1 LITPLATI
9 PVGVLV
15 ERSKS
20 SNQWSDYYWRAV
32 GVLAGQPETP
42 AWTKLSDDGE
52 RATFYAGTAEIEL
65 YRTETTYY
73 RSNLESGAPAVW
85 VALRA
90 ADGDPPFIV
99 AAVTADPAEGESL
112 TETATDLIEQVT
124 DGVAVLTLNRPDRL
138 NAMSRPMLDALLEA
152 LPRLADD
159 PEIGVVVLA
168 GAGRGFC
175 AGGDVKAMAEGTE
188 LGGQTMEEKAQ
199 ALRSRMETSRWLHE
213 MAKPTIAMM
222 RGPAAGAGLSLA
234 MACDLRIASDTV
246 RLGTAFARVGYSG
259 DFGGSYYLTQLV
271 GTAKARELYFTA
283 DLLDAQ
289 QALGLGLVN
298 RVVADARLEE
308 ETMALASR
316 LARGP
321 RVAYRYMKRNMN
333 AAETASL
340 KDMLDLEAWH
350 HTRTGMTEDHREAA
364 RAFVEKR
371 EPQFK
376 GK

>member
-1 LITPLATI
+1 M
-9 PVGVLV
+9 
-15 ERSKS
+15 S
-20 SNQWSDYYWRAV
+20 
-32 GVLAGQPETP
+32 
-42 AWTKLSDDGE
+42 
-52 RATFYAGTAEIEL
+52 
-65 YRTETTYY
+65 
-73 RSNLESGAPAVW
+73 
-85 VALRA
+85 
-90 ADGDPPFIV
+90 
-99 AAVTADPAEGESL
+99 
-112 TETATDLIEQVT
+112 TDLLEQVK

-152 LPRLADD
+152 LPRLAED
-159 PEIGVVVLA
+159 PTIGVVVLT

-175 AGGDVKAMAEGTE
+175 AGGDVKAMAEGNE
-188 LGGQTMEEKAQ
+188 LGGQTMEERAQ

-213 MAKPTIAMM
+213 MPKPTIAMM

-246 RLGTAFARVGYSG
+246 KLGTAFARVGYSG

-340 KDMLDLEAWH
+340 KDMLDLEAWN

-376 GK
+376 GR

>member
-1 LITPLATI
+1 MT
-9 PVGVLV
+9 
-15 ERSKS
+15 
-20 SNQWSDYYWRAV
+20 
-32 GVLAGQPETP
+32 
-42 AWTKLSDDGE
+42 
-52 RATFYAGTAEIEL
+52 
-65 YRTETTYY
+65 
-73 RSNLESGAPAVW
+73 
-85 VALRA
+85 
-90 ADGDPPFIV
+90 
-99 AAVTADPAEGESL
+99 
-112 TETATDLIEQVT
+112 TDLLENVK
-124 DGVAVLTLNRPDRL
+124 DGVAVLTLNRPERL

-159 PEIGVVVLA
+159 AAVGVIVLT

-175 AGGDVKAMAEGTE
+175 AGGDVKAMAEGNE

-199 ALRSRMETSRWLHE
+199 ALRSRMEASRWLHE
-213 MAKPTIAMM
+213 LPKPTIAMM

-234 MACDLRIASDTV
+234 MACDMRIASDTA

-283 DLLDAQ
+283 DLLDAP

-298 RVVADARLEE
+298 RVVPDARLEE

-333 AAETASL
+333 AAESASL

-376 GK
+376 GR

>member
-1 LITPLATI
+1 MT
-9 PVGVLV
+9 
-15 ERSKS
+15 
-20 SNQWSDYYWRAV
+20 
-32 GVLAGQPETP
+32 
-42 AWTKLSDDGE
+42 
-52 RATFYAGTAEIEL
+52 
-65 YRTETTYY
+65 
-73 RSNLESGAPAVW
+73 
-85 VALRA
+85 
-90 ADGDPPFIV
+90 
-99 AAVTADPAEGESL
+99 
-112 TETATDLIEQVT
+112 TDLLENVK
-124 DGVAVLTLNRPDRL
+124 DGVAVLTLNRPERL

-159 PEIGVVVLA
+159 ASVGVIVLT

-199 ALRSRMETSRWLHE
+199 ALRSRMEASRWLHE
-213 MAKPTIAMM
+213 LPKPTIAMM

-234 MACDLRIASDTV
+234 MACDMRIASDTV

-283 DLLDAQ
+283 DLLDAP

-298 RVVADARLEE
+298 RVVPDARLEE

-333 AAETASL
+333 AAESASL

-376 GK
+376 GR

>member
-1 LITPLATI
+1 M
-9 PVGVLV
+9 
-15 ERSKS
+15 
-20 SNQWSDYYWRAV
+20 
-32 GVLAGQPETP
+32 
-42 AWTKLSDDGE
+42 
-52 RATFYAGTAEIEL
+52 
-65 YRTETTYY
+65 TTD
-73 RSNLESGAPAVW
+73 L
-85 VALRA
+85 L
-90 ADGDPPFIV
+90 
-99 AAVTADPAEGESL
+99 
-112 TETATDLIEQVT
+112 ETAK

-152 LPRLADD
+152 LPRLAED
-159 PEIGVVVLA
+159 PAVGVVVLT

-175 AGGDVKAMAEGTE
+175 AGGDVKAMAEGNE

-199 ALRSRMETSRWLHE
+199 ALRARMETSRWLHE
-213 MAKPTIAMM
+213 MPKPTIAMV

-234 MACDLRIASDTV
+234 MACDMRVASDTA

-289 QALGLGLVN
+289 QALALGLLN
-298 RVVADARLEE
+298 RVVPDARLEE

-321 RVAYRYMKRNMN
+321 RVALRYMKRNMN
-333 AAETASL
+333 AAESASL
-340 KDMLDLEAWH
+340 EEMLDLEAWH

-376 GK
+376 GR

>member
-1 LITPLATI
+1 MSA
-9 PVGVLV
+9 
-15 ERSKS
+15 
-20 SNQWSDYYWRAV
+20 
-32 GVLAGQPETP
+32 
-42 AWTKLSDDGE
+42 
-52 RATFYAGTAEIEL
+52 
-65 YRTETTYY
+65 
-73 RSNLESGAPAVW
+73 
-85 VALRA
+85 
-90 ADGDPPFIV
+90 
-99 AAVTADPAEGESL
+99 
-112 TETATDLIEQVT
+112 DLIEQVK

-152 LPRLADD
+152 LPRLAEDAAV
-159 PEIGVVVLA
+159 GVVVLT

-213 MAKPTIAMM
+213 MPKPTIAMM

-234 MACDLRIASDTV
+234 MACDMRIASDTV
-246 RLGTAFARVGYSG
+246 KLGTAFARVGYSG

-321 RVAYRYMKRNMN
+321 RVAYRYIKRNMN
-333 AAETASL
+333 AAETGSL
-340 KDMLDLEAWH
+340 KDMLDLEAWN
-350 HTRTGMTEDHREAA
+350 HTRIGMTEDHREAA

-376 GK
+376 GR

>member
-1 LITPLATI
+1 M
-9 PVGVLV
+9 
-15 ERSKS
+15 S
-20 SNQWSDYYWRAV
+20 
-32 GVLAGQPETP
+32 
-42 AWTKLSDDGE
+42 
-52 RATFYAGTAEIEL
+52 
-65 YRTETTYY
+65 
-73 RSNLESGAPAVW
+73 
-85 VALRA
+85 
-90 ADGDPPFIV
+90 
-99 AAVTADPAEGESL
+99 
-112 TETATDLIEQVT
+112 TDLIEQVK

-152 LPRLADD
+152 LPRLAED
-159 PEIGVVVLA
+159 PAVGVVVLT

-175 AGGDVKAMAEGTE
+175 AGGDVKAMAEGNE
-188 LGGQTMEEKAQ
+188 LGGQTMEDRAQ

-213 MAKPTIAMM
+213 MPKPTIAMM

-234 MACDLRIASDTV
+234 MACDMRIASDTV
-246 RLGTAFARVGYSG
+246 KLGTAFARVGYSG

-321 RVAYRYMKRNMN
+321 RVAFRYMKRNMN
-333 AAETASL
+333 AAESASL
-340 KDMLDLEAWH
+340 KDMLDLEAWN

-376 GK
+376 GR